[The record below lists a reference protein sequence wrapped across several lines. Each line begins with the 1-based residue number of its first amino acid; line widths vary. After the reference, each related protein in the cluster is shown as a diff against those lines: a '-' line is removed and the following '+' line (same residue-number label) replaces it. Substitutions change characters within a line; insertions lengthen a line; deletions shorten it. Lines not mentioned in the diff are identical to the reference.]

1 MTNSWKMLKRLSTSA
16 ATHHGGNAVGQNDNL
31 IAFPAN
37 GAHHQSMQRTRHVW
51 FVACPD
57 TELLDLSGPWAVL
70 GYANEVTERRA
81 YALQLMT
88 PFGGEIR
95 TRHGLVLSG
104 GRPLPTMAA
113 QVPPDVLVIA
123 GGSRG
128 PLGAGSQGPATS
140 LPKAETQLV
149 SWLRQ
154 HQRRI
159 PEIVSICTG
168 AFVLG
173 EAGLLDRRR
182 ATTHWQYVD
191 LLQRRFPKARVV
203 DEEIFLRDGR
213 IWTSAGISAG
223 IDLMLAIVEQ
233 HHGHAVAMSVAKG
246 LVLFLRRSGR
256 QAQFSSVLKHQE
268 RDAGPLGDLSA
279 FVLEHLDEPLGLER
293 LARAMAL
300 TPRTLTRRC
309 RTELDEAP
317 ASYVR
322 RLRLEEAQRLL
333 EQTALPLKA
342 IAQRTGLGDAS
353 TVWRVFRREFGIT
366 PAEYRARS
374 SLASAGH
381 R

>member
-1 MTNSWKMLKRLSTSA
+1 MAEAGLGLNDNIIA
-16 ATHHGGNAVGQNDNL
+16 FHANAV
-31 IAFPAN
+31 
-37 GAHHQSMQRTRHVW
+37 HHRCMQRTRHVW

-70 GYANEVTERRA
+70 GYANEVMQRRA
-81 YALQLMT
+81 YALQLFT
-88 PFGGEIR
+88 PFGGDIP

-104 GRPLPTMAA
+104 GRSLPTLAA
-113 QVPPDVLVIA
+113 QVAADVLVIA
-123 GGSRG
+123 GGARARG
-128 PLGAGSQGPATS
+128 SSAMS
-140 LPKAETQLV
+140 LPKAETRLV

-154 HQRRI
+154 HHRRI

-213 IWTSAGISAG
+213 IWTSAGTSAG

-268 RDAGPLGDLSA
+268 RDTGSLGDFSA

-309 RTELDEAP
+309 RMELDAAP
-317 ASYVR
+317 ASHVR

-333 EQTALPLKA
+333 EQTTLPLKT
-342 IAQRTGLGDAS
+342 IAHRTGLGDTS
-353 TVWRVFRREFGIT
+353 TVWRLFRRQFGIT
-366 PAEYRARS
+366 PAEYRARF

-381 R
+381 H